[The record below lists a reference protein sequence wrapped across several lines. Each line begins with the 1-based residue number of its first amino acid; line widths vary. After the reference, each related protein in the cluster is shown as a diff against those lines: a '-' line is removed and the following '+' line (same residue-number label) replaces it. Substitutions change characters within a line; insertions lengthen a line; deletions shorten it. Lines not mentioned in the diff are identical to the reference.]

1 MVMPGAEKY
10 GVGIMDRSVSAKMN
24 KVLEMKTLMKKM
36 EDKLKPMI
44 EELKEIVLAE
54 GTRDDKGNW
63 ILENGKSKALVTTT
77 LKVSDSA
84 IPYLRDAGRADLI
97 KVKEYTTADMLKQIM
112 GEEDM
117 TTNALASYT
126 YSLRVTEK

>member
-1 MVMPGAEKY
+1 MN
-10 GVGIMDRSVSAKMN
+10 RSTSAKMN
-24 KVLEMKTLMKKM
+24 KVLEMKTLIKKM

-44 EELKEIVLAE
+44 EELKKIVLVE

-84 IPYLRDAGRADLI
+84 VPYLKDACREDLI
-97 KVKEYTTADMLKQIM
+97 KVKEYTTVDMLKQIM

>member
-1 MVMPGAEKY
+1 
-10 GVGIMDRSVSAKMN
+10 MDRSVSAKM
-24 KVLEMKTLMKKM
+24 KVLIEMKTLMKKM

-84 IPYLRDAGRADLI
+84 IPYLRDAGRTDLI